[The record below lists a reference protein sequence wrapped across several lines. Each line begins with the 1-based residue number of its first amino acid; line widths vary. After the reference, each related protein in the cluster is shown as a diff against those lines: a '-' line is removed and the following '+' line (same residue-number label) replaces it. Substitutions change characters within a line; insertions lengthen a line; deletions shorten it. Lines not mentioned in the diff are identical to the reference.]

1 MIKVN
6 RVTTESNLD
15 GIGENKPLSSV
26 SVTASTPST
35 GPKTTC
41 SVKLVDIGPKISAGG
56 SDNMHSGNARS
67 NATGDSLKRDLL
79 SSSGVSGGELR
90 MAASAASL
98 VKAASTAQPQS
109 VEANTDE
116 PNAKKPRPSLSESS
130 HRIPMLKPKD
140 FVDLKRRTATSG
152 FGPTS
157 GFKTGNEDSSTV
169 NSSNKQ
175 TIDSSTFDNVEE
187 ELGRLFGSSSPHK
200 KDNSN
205 NKVTISP
212 VKSSSASSLSSSSSI
227 SSIVTKDQSGFAAS
241 HRMSSKQTSGSPSS
255 TSLTTSAASMASTAS
270 SSASSTSS
278 LNPSSSASGGSV
290 TITKLSTGSSL
301 SVESKDLKSV
311 LSAGGNRP
319 PATQAASGP
328 HSLQHQSVTGSTST
342 MSTAAGISP
351 AISSRVGLVE
361 NGLNRLKSNIDIT
374 AMASNNSANGGSA
387 TNQVGD
393 RGPKQPFQQQHS
405 PGLAGGDSGAGGGSI
420 RCNKCNVEYST
431 KEARRLHTCNSI
443 LDQHYLS
450 VENAGER
457 TSNSNKSSSPNSPT
471 GLHMTSADRAAN
483 ENSTSS
489 PPSSFDSASSRS
501 NSPMMDQ
508 WGAGSGGGGGSGN
521 RKSTSSSSMTS
532 GSGSSASNGSN
543 SNSSNVSSNSVKLI
557 KEKSDKLIIEGRP
570 KLSVTKVSRLDSS
583 TSNEGNSAKSKQGPT
598 SSHSPAL
605 PKFKLS
611 TASLSDSKKYNETA
625 TAEMAPSSGGGG
637 EKHQRAN
644 VNVKATSKNNFE
656 SNNVASYSGKL
667 KIKLGGGSTTI
678 QSEKSQASSSD
689 RTSDRSVNHHNQ
701 DGGAAGSGSSGGPE
715 GDRGG
720 LAFSFAGKPTYSP
733 SRIEPSNSGG
743 TTVQTKGELLFST
756 NVQFMSF
763 GQGVECRNW
772 C

>member
-56 SDNMHSGNARS
+56 SDNMHSSNVRS

-98 VKAASTAQPQS
+98 VKAASTAQPPS

-130 HRIPMLKPKD
+130 SATAHRMLLKPKD
-140 FVDLKRRTATSG
+140 FVDLKRRT
-152 FGPTS
+152 TS
-157 GFKTGNEDSSTV
+157 GFKTNEDSSTV
-169 NSSNKQ
+169 NTNK

-212 VKSSSASSLSSSSSI
+212 VKSSSASSSSLSSSSSI
-227 SSIVTKDQSGFAAS
+227 SSIVTKDSSSGFAAS
-241 HRMSSKQTSGSPSS
+241 GHRMSSKLGTSGSPSS
-255 TSLTTSAASMASTAS
+255 TSLTTSTTS

-278 LNPSSSASGGSV
+278 LNPPCSSNSSGSV

-319 PATQAASGP
+319 TATQSASSGP
-328 HSLQHQSVTGSTST
+328 HSLQQSGTGSTPT
-342 MSTAAGISP
+342 MSSAAGISP
-351 AISSRVGLVE
+351 VISSRVEASRGQLRPVE

-374 AMASNNSANGGSA
+374 AMASAANGGSA
-387 TNQVGD
+387 TNQVGEG

-405 PGLAGGDSGAGGGSI
+405 PGAGGDSGAAGGSI

-471 GLHMTSADRAAN
+471 GLHMTSADRGTVN

-508 WGAGSGGGGGSGN
+508 WGGGGNGN
-521 RKSTSSSSMTS
+521 RKSTSSSSMNS
-532 GSGSSASNGSN
+532 GGSSTSNGS
-543 SNSSNVSSNSVKLI
+543 SSSNVSGNSVKLI

-570 KLSVTKVSRLDSS
+570 KLSVTKVSRLESS
-583 TSNEGNSAKSKQGPT
+583 TSNEGNSASKSKQGPT
-598 SSHSPAL
+598 SSSPAL

-611 TASLSDSKKYNETA
+611 TASLSDSKKYNETSA
-625 TAEMAPSSGGGG
+625 AAAAAEQLGGSSGGGGG

-644 VNVKATSKNNFE
+644 FNVKTSSKNSFE

-678 QSEKSQASSSD
+678 QSEKSQASSD
-689 RTSDRSVNHHNQ
+689 RTSDRSVNHHHNQ
-701 DGGAAGSGSSGGPE
+701 DGGVSGSGSSGGPE

-720 LAFSFAGKPTYSP
+720 MAFSFAGKPTYSP

-743 TTVQTKGELLFST
+743 TTVQTKGELLLF
-756 NVQFMSF
+756 NLPYVLK
-763 GQGVECRNW
+763 
-772 C
+772 

>member
-56 SDNMHSGNARS
+56 SDTMHGGNARS

-90 MAASAASL
+90 MAASAASI
-98 VKAASTAQPQS
+98 VKAASTAQPLPS
-109 VEANTDE
+109 VEACTDE

-130 HRIPMLKPKD
+130 SSATSHRMLLKPKD
-140 FVDLKRRTATSG
+140 FVDLKRRTA
-152 FGPTS
+152 S
-157 GFKTGNEDSSTV
+157 GFKTNEDSSTV
-169 NSSNKQ
+169 NSSSK

-212 VKSSSASSLSSSSSI
+212 VKSSSSASSLSSSSSI

-241 HRMSSKQTSGSPSS
+241 GHRMSSKQTSGSPSS
-255 TSLTTSAASMASTAS
+255 TSLTASTTSS

-278 LNPSSSASGGSV
+278 SLNPPCSSSSGSGGSV

-319 PATQAASGP
+319 SPTTQAPSGP
-328 HSLQHQSVTGSTST
+328 HSLQQQSVT
-342 MSTAAGISP
+342 TAAGISP

-387 TNQVGD
+387 TNQVGE

-405 PGLAGGDSGAGGGSI
+405 PGAGDSGAAGGSI

-508 WGAGSGGGGGSGN
+508 WGGNSGGGGNGN

-532 GSGSSASNGSN
+532 GGSSASNG

-583 TSNEGNSAKSKQGPT
+583 TSNDGSSAKSKQGPT
-598 SSHSPAL
+598 SSSPAL

-611 TASLSDSKKYNETA
+611 TASLSDSKKYNESA
-625 TAEMAPSSGGGG
+625 AELAPSSGGGGGG

-644 VNVKATSKNNFE
+644 VNIKATSKNNFE

-678 QSEKSQASSSD
+678 QSEKSSSSSD

-743 TTVQTKGELLFST
+743 TTVQTKGELLLST
-756 NVQFMSF
+756 YAWFMSF

>member
-1 MIKVN
+1 
-6 RVTTESNLD
+6 
-15 GIGENKPLSSV
+15 
-26 SVTASTPST
+26 
-35 GPKTTC
+35 
-41 SVKLVDIGPKISAGG
+41 
-56 SDNMHSGNARS
+56 
-67 NATGDSLKRDLL
+67 
-79 SSSGVSGGELR
+79 
-90 MAASAASL
+90 
-98 VKAASTAQPQS
+98 
-109 VEANTDE
+109 
-116 PNAKKPRPSLSESS
+116 
-130 HRIPMLKPKD
+130 
-140 FVDLKRRTATSG
+140 
-152 FGPTS
+152 
-157 GFKTGNEDSSTV
+157 
-169 NSSNKQ
+169 
-175 TIDSSTFDNVEE
+175 
-187 ELGRLFGSSSPHK
+187 
-200 KDNSN
+200 
-205 NKVTISP
+205 
-212 VKSSSASSLSSSSSI
+212 
-227 SSIVTKDQSGFAAS
+227 
-241 HRMSSKQTSGSPSS
+241 
-255 TSLTTSAASMASTAS
+255 
-270 SSASSTSS
+270 
-278 LNPSSSASGGSV
+278 
-290 TITKLSTGSSL
+290 
-301 SVESKDLKSV
+301 
-311 LSAGGNRP
+311 
-319 PATQAASGP
+319 
-328 HSLQHQSVTGSTST
+328 
-342 MSTAAGISP
+342 
-351 AISSRVGLVE
+351 
-361 NGLNRLKSNIDIT
+361 
-374 AMASNNSANGGSA
+374 MASNNSANGGSA

-405 PGLAGGDSGAGGGSI
+405 PGLAGGDSGAAGGSI

-471 GLHMTSADRAAN
+471 GLHMTSADRAAAN

-583 TSNEGNSAKSKQGPT
+583 TSNEGISAKSKQGPT

-611 TASLSDSKKYNETA
+611 TASLSDSKKYNESA
-625 TAEMAPSSGGGG
+625 AAELAPSSGGGGGG

-756 NVQFMSF
+756 KV
-763 GQGVECRNW
+763 GD
-772 C
+772 

>member
-1 MIKVN
+1 MNSNVDQKV
-6 RVTTESNLD
+6 
-15 GIGENKPLSSV
+15 
-26 SVTASTPST
+26 
-35 GPKTTC
+35 
-41 SVKLVDIGPKISAGG
+41 
-56 SDNMHSGNARS
+56 ARS
-67 NATGDSLKRDLL
+67 I
-79 SSSGVSGGELR
+79 
-90 MAASAASL
+90 
-98 VKAASTAQPQS
+98 QC
-109 VEANTDE
+109 
-116 PNAKKPRPSLSESS
+116 
-130 HRIPMLKPKD
+130 
-140 FVDLKRRTATSG
+140 
-152 FGPTS
+152 
-157 GFKTGNEDSSTV
+157 
-169 NSSNKQ
+169 
-175 TIDSSTFDNVEE
+175 
-187 ELGRLFGSSSPHK
+187 
-200 KDNSN
+200 
-205 NKVTISP
+205 
-212 VKSSSASSLSSSSSI
+212 
-227 SSIVTKDQSGFAAS
+227 
-241 HRMSSKQTSGSPSS
+241 SKC
-255 TSLTTSAASMASTAS
+255 
-270 SSASSTSS
+270 
-278 LNPSSSASGGSV
+278 
-290 TITKLSTGSSL
+290 KL
-301 SVESKDLKSV
+301 
-311 LSAGGNRP
+311 
-319 PATQAASGP
+319 
-328 HSLQHQSVTGSTST
+328 
-342 MSTAAGISP
+342 
-351 AISSRVGLVE
+351 
-361 NGLNRLKSNIDIT
+361 
-374 AMASNNSANGGSA
+374 
-387 TNQVGD
+387 
-393 RGPKQPFQQQHS
+393 
-405 PGLAGGDSGAGGGSI
+405 
-420 RCNKCNVEYST
+420 EYST
-431 KEARRLHTCNSI
+431 KEAKRLHTCNSI

-583 TSNEGNSAKSKQGPT
+583 TSNEGISAKSKQGPT

-611 TASLSDSKKYNETA
+611 TASLSDSKKYNESA
-625 TAEMAPSSGGGG
+625 AAELAPSSGGGGGG

-743 TTVQTKGELLFST
+743 TTVQTKGELLLST
-756 NVQFMSF
+756 KV
-763 GQGVECRNW
+763 GD
-772 C
+772 

>member
-1 MIKVN
+1 MIKVS
-6 RVTTESNLD
+6 RATTESNLD

-90 MAASAASL
+90 MAASAASI
-98 VKAASTAQPQS
+98 VKAASTAQPPS
-109 VEANTDE
+109 VEACTDE

-130 HRIPMLKPKD
+130 SATTHRMLLKPKD
-140 FVDLKRRTATSG
+140 FVDLKRRTA
-152 FGPTS
+152 S
-157 GFKTGNEDSSTV
+157 GFKTNEDSSTV
-169 NSSNKQ
+169 NSSNK

-212 VKSSSASSLSSSSSI
+212 VKSSSASSLPSSSSI

-241 HRMSSKQTSGSPSS
+241 GHRMSSKQTSGSPSS
-255 TSLTTSAASMASTAS
+255 TSLTTSTTSS

-278 LNPSSSASGGSV
+278 LNPPCSSSSGSGGSV

-319 PATQAASGP
+319 PPTQAPSGP
-328 HSLQHQSVTGSTST
+328 HSLQHQSVTGSTPT

-387 TNQVGD
+387 ANQVGE

-405 PGLAGGDSGAGGGSI
+405 PGAGDSGAAGGSI

-508 WGAGSGGGGGSGN
+508 WGGNGGGGGNGN

-532 GSGSSASNGSN
+532 GGSSTSNGSN
-543 SNSSNVSSNSVKLI
+543 SSHVSSNSVKLI

-570 KLSVTKVSRLDSS
+570 KLSVTKVSRLESS
-583 TSNEGNSAKSKQGPT
+583 TSNEGSSAKSKQGPT
-598 SSHSPAL
+598 SSSPAL

-611 TASLSDSKKYNETA
+611 TASLSDSKKYNESA
-625 TAEMAPSSGGGG
+625 AAAELAPSSGGGGG
-637 EKHQRAN
+637 EKHQRA
-644 VNVKATSKNNFE
+644 NVKATSKNNFE

-678 QSEKSQASSSD
+678 QSEKSSSSD

-701 DGGAAGSGSSGGPE
+701 DGGAGSGSSGGPE

-743 TTVQTKGELLFST
+743 TTVQTKGELLLST
-756 NVQFMSF
+756 KRRNLCGSIRLLIINCTIVWIMSF
-763 GQGVECRNW
+763 
-772 C
+772 

>member
-212 VKSSSASSLSSSSSI
+212 VKSSASSLSSSSSI

-319 PATQAASGP
+319 PPPATQAPSGP

-405 PGLAGGDSGAGGGSI
+405 PGLAGGDSGAAGGSI

-543 SNSSNVSSNSVKLI
+543 SSNVSSNSVKLI

-583 TSNEGNSAKSKQGPT
+583 TSNEGISAKSKQGPT

-611 TASLSDSKKYNETA
+611 TASLSDSKKYNESA
-625 TAEMAPSSGGGG
+625 AAAELAPSSGGGGGG

-743 TTVQTKGELLFST
+743 TTVQTKGELLLST
-756 NVQFMSF
+756 KV
-763 GQGVECRNW
+763 GD
-772 C
+772 

>member
-212 VKSSSASSLSSSSSI
+212 VKSSASSLSSSNSI

-319 PATQAASGP
+319 PPPATQAPSGP

-405 PGLAGGDSGAGGGSI
+405 PGLAGGDSGAAGGSI

-583 TSNEGNSAKSKQGPT
+583 TSNEGISAKSKQGPT

-611 TASLSDSKKYNETA
+611 TASLSDSKKYNESA
-625 TAEMAPSSGGGG
+625 AAELAPSSGGGGGG

-743 TTVQTKGELLFST
+743 TTVQTKGELLLST
-756 NVQFMSF
+756 KV
-763 GQGVECRNW
+763 GD
-772 C
+772 

>member
-6 RVTTESNLD
+6 RESNLD
-15 GIGENKPLSSV
+15 GLGDNKPLSSV

-90 MAASAASL
+90 MGASAASI
-98 VKAASTAQPQS
+98 VKAASTAQPPS
-109 VEANTDE
+109 VESCTDE

-130 HRIPMLKPKD
+130 SATAHRMLLKPKD
-140 FVDLKRRTATSG
+140 FVDLKRRTA
-152 FGPTS
+152 S
-157 GFKTGNEDSSTV
+157 GFKTNEDSSTV
-169 NSSNKQ
+169 NTNK

-212 VKSSSASSLSSSSSI
+212 VKSSSASSLSSSSSM
-227 SSIVTKDQSGFAAS
+227 SSMVTKDSGFAAS
-241 HRMSSKQTSGSPSS
+241 HRMSSSKQTSGSPSS
-255 TSLTTSAASMASTAS
+255 TSLTTASTTS
-270 SSASSTSS
+270 SSASSSSTSS
-278 LNPSSSASGGSV
+278 LNPPCSSSSGSV

-311 LSAGGNRP
+311 LSAGGNRQT
-319 PATQAASGP
+319 TQASSGP
-328 HSLQHQSVTGSTST
+328 HSLQQQHSATGSTPT

-387 TNQVGD
+387 TNQVGEP

-405 PGLAGGDSGAGGGSI
+405 PGAGDSGAAGGSI

-471 GLHMTSADRAAN
+471 GLHMTSADRGAN

-508 WGAGSGGGGGSGN
+508 WGGNGGGGGNGN

-532 GSGSSASNGSN
+532 GGSSSSNGSN
-543 SNSSNVSSNSVKLI
+543 SSNASSNSVKLI

-570 KLSVTKVSRLDSS
+570 KLSVTKVSRLESS
-583 TSNEGNSAKSKQGPT
+583 TSNEGSSAKSKQGPT
-598 SSHSPAL
+598 SSSPAL

-611 TASLSDSKKYNETA
+611 TASLSDSKKYNESA
-625 TAEMAPSSGGGG
+625 SAAEQSGSGGGGGG

-644 VNVKATSKNNFE
+644 FNIKTTSKNNFE

-678 QSEKSQASSSD
+678 QSEKSSSSD
-689 RTSDRSVNHHNQ
+689 RASDRSVNHHNQ
-701 DGGAAGSGSSGGPE
+701 DGGAGSGSSGGPE

-743 TTVQTKGELLFST
+743 TTVQTKGELLLST
-756 NVQFMSF
+756 KRGKFCLCLRLVHIK
-763 GQGVECRNW
+763 GRVREH
-772 C
+772 